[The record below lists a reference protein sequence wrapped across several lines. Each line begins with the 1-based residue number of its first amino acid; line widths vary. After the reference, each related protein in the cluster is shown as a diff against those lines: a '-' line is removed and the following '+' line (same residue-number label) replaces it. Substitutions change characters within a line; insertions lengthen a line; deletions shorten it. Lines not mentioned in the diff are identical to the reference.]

1 MKTKQSGFT
10 LVEMIIT
17 IAITAIVGVALLVI
31 LVNSMGLQTAQ
42 SNRVMQGLGIN
53 DSLSDI
59 SNWVRRA
66 SVVAEGYP
74 TTPYTYTSG
83 ESVLVLKIPSI
94 DASDNVVDDVY
105 DYVVFVVEDAKLKE
119 KLFPDNLSSR
129 KPVNKI
135 LTNNIAS
142 VVFSYQNATGQTVTP
157 SAASVITATINLS
170 QKSTYTNETN
180 SGTSTMRLRNF

>member
-1 MKTKQSGFT
+1 MKINKNGFT

-17 IAITAIVGVALLVI
+17 IAITAVIGVALLVI

-66 SVVAEGYP
+66 STVAEGYP
-74 TTPYTYTSG
+74 TSPYTYTTG
-83 ESVLVLKIPSI
+83 ESILVLKIPSI
-94 DASDNVVDDVY
+94 DASDNIIDDVY
-105 DYVVFVVEDAKLKE
+105 DYIIFLVEDAKLKE
-119 KLFPDNLSSR
+119 KLFPNGLSTR
-129 KPVNKI
+129 KPIDKI

-157 SAASVITATINLS
+157 SSASVITATINLS
-170 QKSTYTNETN
+170 QKSTYANETN